1 MPNNQLIYLCDLTH
15 TSQGYATELTPY
27 PVGCIKAWLLRYSN
41 YAGQL
46 QAEIFKDPQLFIDAF
61 LDHQP
66 AVAAFSN
73 YMWNLDLSYSIA
85 KEVKAAYPETFII
98 FGGPNYPLEDTVRER
113 WLKARPA
120 VDMYITGEGEEPFT
134 NVIDAWKESGDW
146 DKVRRLGI
154 EGCHTLIDGNFFKTS
169 EVSPRVRDLDMIPS
183 PYLEGYLDEF
193 LIQVP
198 MTPLVETNRGCPFTC
213 TFCVDGI
220 AERTKVYRK
229 SMDRF
234 DEELEYIAQRYKGTL
249 LTIADTNFGMF
260 AQDIEAAKAIA
271 RIKTKYHYPSHIVA
285 STGKNQKE
293 RVLECAEILEGS
305 LRLAASVQ
313 SLDPVVLKNVKRQNI
328 SAQKLIE
335 VTKISNRL
343 DANTYSEVILAM
355 PGDTREKHFDTVLQ
369 LADSD
374 LKLIPMFT
382 LIILDGSELGTD
394 ASREK
399 WTMQTKFRV
408 VPRCFGAYDFQGNEV
423 LSADVEE
430 VCVAT
435 DSLSLEDYY
444 ECRSF
449 ALTMGVFYQ
458 DRIMYE
464 LYRFLNN
471 FSIKP
476 SDILPVLHERR
487 LGFSKGI
494 TDLFESYDEA
504 TRTELWDTREELEAY
519 TKSDRSI
526 IDKYVSG
533 ELGNNV
539 LYRHRALALLE
550 LMDELHEA
558 AFDVASQLLRSKDE
572 AAYQLY
578 LPYLDEL
585 KLYSLSRKRNVF
597 DLDLRY
603 IHEFTYD
610 FRALLDQDFEGLPQ
624 KLDEPLAIGFAPTDD
639 QKTLLKDQMY
649 VQGSDLNG
657 LAKLMSRTPGSK
669 LQRSLFFDDSV
680 DAQGVYTSQQ
690 FTTPTLVTP
699 GEFS

>member
-1 MPNNQLIYLCDLTH
+1 MSNSQLIYLCDLTH

-41 YAGQL
+41 HASQF
-46 QAEIFKDPQLFIDAF
+46 QVEIFKDPQLFIDGF
-61 LDHQP
+61 LEHQP
-66 AVAAFSN
+66 AIVAFSN

-85 KEVKAAYPETFII
+85 KEVKAAYPETFVI

-113 WLKARPA
+113 WLKAHPA
-120 VDMYITGEGEEPFT
+120 VDIYITGEGEEPFT
-134 NVIDAWKESGDW
+134 AVVDAWKESGDW
-146 DKVRRLGI
+146 EQVRHIGI
-154 EGCHTLIDGNFFKTS
+154 EGCHTLINGELFKTS
-169 EVSPRVRDLDMIPS
+169 DVSPRVTDLNLIPS

-193 LIQVP
+193 LIEVP

-220 AERTKVYRK
+220 AGRTKVYRK

-234 DEELEYIAQRYKGTL
+234 EEELEYVAQRYKGTL

-260 AQDIEAAKAIA
+260 AQDIEASRAIA

-293 RVLECAEILEGS
+293 RVLECADILDGS

-313 SLDPVVLKNVKRQNI
+313 SLDPVVLTNVKRQNI

-335 VTKISNRL
+335 VTKISNAL

-355 PGDTREKHFDTVLQ
+355 PGDTKEKHFNTVMQ
-369 LADSD
+369 LADAD

-382 LIILDGSELGTD
+382 LMILDGSELGTD
-394 ASREK
+394 ASREH

-408 VPRCFGAYDFQGNEV
+408 VPRCFGAYDFRGNEV

-458 DRIMYE
+458 DRVMYE
-464 LYRFLNN
+464 LYRFLSN
-471 FSIKP
+471 FDIKP
-476 SDILPVLHERR
+476 SNIIPVLHERR
-487 LGFSKGI
+487 LGFSNGI
-494 TDLFESYDEA
+494 ADLFESYDEA
-504 TRTELWDTREELEAY
+504 TRTELWDTKEELEAY
-519 TKSDRSI
+519 TKSDRDI

-539 LYRHRALALLE
+539 LYRHRAMALLE
-550 LMDELHEA
+550 LMDDLHEA
-558 AFDVASQLLRSKDE
+558 AFDVATELLRSKDE
-572 AAYQLY
+572 AAYQLHREY
-578 LPYLDEL
+578 MGEL

-597 DLDLRY
+597 DLDLHY
-603 IHEFTYD
+603 SHPFTYD
-610 FRALLDQDFEGLPQ
+610 FRALLAQDFEGLPQ
-624 KLDEPLAIGFAPTDD
+624 KLDEDQVIQFFATDD
-639 QKTLLKDQMY
+639 QKTLLQDQMY

-669 LQRSLFFDDSV
+669 LQRSLFFDDSAGAEGV
-680 DAQGVYTSQQ
+680 DTSQQ
-690 FTTPTLVTP
+690 FTTPSPVSP